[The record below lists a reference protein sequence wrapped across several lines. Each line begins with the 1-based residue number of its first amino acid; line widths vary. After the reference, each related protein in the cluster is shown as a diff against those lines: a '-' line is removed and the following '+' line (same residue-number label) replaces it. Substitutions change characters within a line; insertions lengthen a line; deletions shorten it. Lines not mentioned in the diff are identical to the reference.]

1 MSRVSLRENLDKI
14 GELHSDKPSIHI
26 PSGFHSAPKSLK
38 ATIKA
43 MNSPRMESWAFGTE
57 DKLYGHEWTEECQ
70 GITTDGKCWFVVSNN
85 ENDSRIVYKFDLMFR
100 YQHKIKSPCGT
111 DHIGA
116 PCFFDNKIYVPVEGT
131 DKARIWILDTD
142 FTSSNVFMLGG
153 TKEPEQRAKMP
164 WCAIN
169 PLNGYL
175 YSSVFA
181 DDREDE
187 PPVDRVFSYDPRD
200 NFVQKETFMLQ
211 GEGIHR
217 VQGGC
222 FSDNGHLYLSSSK
235 SVDIKGYSVLNGKYL
250 GRYSPPSDWS
260 EDEEMEGI
268 SLWPVNYEGAIE
280 TYVHMV
286 VLDNDVSVNDDVYF
300 KHIKV
305 PSPEYL

>member
-1 MSRVSLRENLDKI
+1 MSRISLRENLYKI
-14 GELHSDKPSIHI
+14 GELRSDKPLVHI
-26 PSGFHSAPKSLK
+26 PSDFHSAPRSLN

-43 MNSPRMESWAFGTE
+43 MNSPRMESWTFGIE
-57 DKLYGHEWTEECQ
+57 NKLFNHAWTEECQ
-70 GITTDGKCWFVVSNN
+70 GITTDGKCWFPVSNN
-85 ENDSRIVYKFDLMFR
+85 EDDSRVVYKFDLVFR
-100 YQHKIKSPCGT
+100 YQHSVKSPCGT

-142 FTSSNVFMLGG
+142 FTSSSVSMLGG
-153 TKEPEQRAKMP
+153 TKEPEQHAKMP

-169 PLNGYL
+169 PLNGFL
-175 YSSVFA
+175 YSSVFG
-181 DDREDE
+181 DDRVDE
-187 PPVDRVFSYDPRD
+187 PPVDRVFSYDPGE
-200 NFVQKETFMLQ
+200 NFVQKETLILQ

-222 FSDNGHLYLSSSK
+222 FSDKGHLYLSSSRTN
-235 SVDIKGYSVLNGKYL
+235 DIKGYSVLNGTFL

-260 EDEEMEGI
+260 SDEEMEGI
-268 SLWPVNYEGAIE
+268 SLWPISFEGSIE
-280 TYVHMV
+280 TYIHVV
-286 VLDNDVSVNDDVYF
+286 VLDNDINYDDVYF